1 MNEKLKAFLQE
12 YEELCRK
19 HSLVI
24 RTCGCC
30 DSPWVDEL
38 KDESD
43 SMDRKQLDEVHKA
56 IETAS
61 DTVDEIDDAE

>member
-1 MNEKLKAFLQE
+1 MDFKKLD
-12 YEELCRK
+12 EL
-19 HSLVI
+19 SSGLDDLTV
-24 RTCGCC
+24 T
-30 DSPWVDEL
+30 VDEL
-38 KDESD
+38 IDESD

>member
-1 MNEKLKAFLQE
+1 MDFKKLD
-12 YEELCRK
+12 EL
-19 HSLVI
+19 SSGLDDLTV
-24 RTCGCC
+24 
-30 DSPWVDEL
+30 PVDEL
-38 KDESD
+38 IDESD